1 MSAGRF
7 RWESR
12 GAGVVLVTFDR
23 PEAMN
28 AFDTKA
34 AEDMLALFGH
44 ELRRRDDVRCVVLTG
59 AGERAFSVG
68 ADLKERRGM
77 SDDVWRRQHALFRDA
92 FETLWRFPWP
102 VIAAVRGHA
111 LGGGCE
117 LALACD
123 FIYAA
128 EDASFGLP
136 EITLGIMPGAGGT
149 QLLPRAVG
157 LRRARELVL
166 SGGRFG
172 AAEALEWGLVNR
184 VSPAAEVVDEALAA
198 ASRIA
203 RNAPLSIQ
211 GAKRAM
217 DRGVETG
224 LETGLALEVSI
235 HQRLSASEDR
245 REGVDAF
252 NEKRKP
258 EWRFR

>member
-7 RWESR
+7 RTEER
-12 GAGVVLVTFDR
+12 ADGVVLVTLDR
-23 PEAMN
+23 AEAMN
-28 AFDTKA
+28 AFDTRA
-34 AEDMLALFGH
+34 AEDMLALFGQ
-44 ELRRRDDVRCVVLTG
+44 ELRRRDDVRAVVLTG

-77 SDDVWRRQHALFRDA
+77 DDDVWRRQHALFRDA
-92 FETLWRFPWP
+92 FATLWRFPWP
-102 VIAAVRGHA
+102 VIAAVRGYA
-111 LGGGCE
+111 LGGCE
-117 LALACD
+117 LALGCD

-128 EDASFGLP
+128 EGAIFGLP
-136 EITLGIMPGAGGT
+136 EIKLGIMPGAGGT

-157 LRRARELVL
+157 ARRARELVL
-166 SGGRFG
+166 TGARFG
-172 AAEALEWGLVNR
+172 AAEAREWGLVNHIA
-184 VSPAAEVVDEALAA
+184 PAAEVVDAALEA

-217 DRGVETG
+217 VHGAEAG
-224 LETGLALEVSI
+224 LEAGLALEVSI
-235 HQRLSASEDR
+235 HQRLSASADR